1 MNIEIV
7 HLKSHTQGIE
17 SWIALFEGEVVGHI
31 YMQVELDRRIK
42 FLDAWV
48 HPNCRRSGIF
58 RGLWEKRWDYVNQE
72 YSGYTIYAWCKENSL
87 PLLLEKGFTTGEIC
101 TYVEKKI

>member
-1 MNIEIV
+1 MKIEIV

-17 SWIALFEGEVVGHI
+17 SWIALSESEVVGHI
-31 YMQVELDRRIK
+31 YMQVEPNQRIK

-48 HPNCRRSGIF
+48 HGDYRRVGIF
-58 RGLWEKRWDYVNQE
+58 RSLWEKRWNYVNQE
-72 YSGYTIYAWCKENSL
+72 YSNHTIYAWCKENSL
-87 PLLLEKGFTTGEIC
+87 ALLLEKGFTAGEIC